1 MINFR
6 LVHFTNMLKYKTQ
19 SNIIKSILTLL
30 FISIIFNA
38 CQQSSVSNKI
48 PETKDIQ
55 TIKLLRLDKDLFETP
70 PSEIGNKLKTIQS
83 NYGEF
88 YNVYFLQIMNFGSTQ
103 NEQFTTLIGNFIQN
117 SDFKT
122 LAKDCDSIYN
132 SQKIEALE
140 ENITEVFAKYQAL
153 YPNDTLPKVCTFI
166 SGFNNGIVTTDGYI
180 GIGLDLFLG
189 ENYKFYPSLEI
200 PDYLTRRYTPEH
212 LMPMFVKGMASYKY
226 PFDLAKPRLI
236 DVLVNEGKM
245 LYFLDQMLP
254 DTEDSLKI
262 GYTNKQLEWSKS
274 NEKNIYQLLIDEGL
288 FSADYLKY
296 RKYTEEAPFTVSL
309 TDESAPRIAWYCG
322 WQVIKKFMDNNPD
335 YTLDM
340 LMKETDS
347 QKILSLSKYKP

>member
-1 MINFR
+1 
-6 LVHFTNMLKYKTQ
+6 MLKYRTQ
-19 SNIIKSILTLL
+19 SNIIKTILTLILIPFL
-30 FISIIFNA
+30 FTA

-48 PETKDIQ
+48 PSSTDEQSVKF
-55 TIKLLRLDKDLFETP
+55 LRLEKDLFETP
-70 PSEIGNKLKTIQS
+70 PTEIDEKLKAIKA

-103 NEQFTTLIGNFIQN
+103 NEQFNTLIGNFIQN

-132 SQKIEALE
+132 KERIAELE
-140 ENITEVFAKYQAL
+140 SEVSTIFTKYKAL
-153 YPNDTLPKVCTFI
+153 YPSDTLPKVCTFI

-189 ENYKFYPSLEI
+189 ADYKFYPSLEI
-200 PDYLTRRYTPEH
+200 PEYLTRRYTPEH
-212 LMPMFVKGMASYKY
+212 LIPMFVKGMASYKY
-226 PFDLAKPRLI
+226 PFVKEKPLLI
-236 DVLVNEGKM
+236 DAMLNEGKM

-262 GYTNKQLEWSKS
+262 GYTSSQLEWCEQ
-274 NEKNIYQLLIDEGL
+274 NEKNIYELLIQEGL
-288 FSADYLKY
+288 YTGDYLKY
-296 RKYTEEAPFTVSL
+296 RKYTEEAPFTVNL
-309 TDESAPRIAWYCG
+309 TNESAPRIGWYCG
-322 WQVIKKFMDNNPD
+322 WQIIKKFMDKNPN

-347 QKILSLSKYKP
+347 QKILKESKYKP